1 MKFVQREGG
10 IVFVEIGDVARG
22 LTTADEICSVNI
34 ERYRRGKRTG
44 LVGPLVGRLF

>member
-22 LTTADEICSVNI
+22 LTTADEIGSVNI

-44 LVGPLVGRLF
+44 LVGHLVGGLF